1 MQKEPSTLKGKLALS
16 MPPLKFVVKHTK
28 SLECSHSKKKKRLF
42 TTYVF
47 VLRAT
52 PSVLSMLVSSK
63 LKLGKENPR
72 GDGSLGLNPGTE
84 WCADETSLA
93 IGLDIRLATA
103 CQVGSAVVLPKTN
116 WVRKIKTC
124 QFGSARWLWPS
135 IFAQFAESQQSTA
148 PAREECNMI

>member
-1 MQKEPSTLKGKLALS
+1 V
-16 MPPLKFVVKHTK
+16 F
-28 SLECSHSKKKKRLF
+28 SLKKKRLF

-63 LKLGKENPR
+63 LNLGKENSR

-84 WCADETSLA
+84 WCAVETLACWPSLA
-93 IGLDIRLATA
+93 IGPDMRLATA

-135 IFAQFAESQQSTA
+135 IFAQFAESQQSKV